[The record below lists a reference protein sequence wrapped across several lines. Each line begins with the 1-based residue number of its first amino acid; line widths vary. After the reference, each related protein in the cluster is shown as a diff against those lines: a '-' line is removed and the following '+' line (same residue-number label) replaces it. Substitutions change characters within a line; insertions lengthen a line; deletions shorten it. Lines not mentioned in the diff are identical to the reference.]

1 MILPLKIM
9 TLPLKIMIFV
19 TGDQTR
25 PISNQR
31 KDQIRAGARGIENDE
46 YSFKHDELCIKNDNF
61 RI

>member
-1 MILPLKIM
+1 M